1 MFAEELGHG
10 GQRGCRC
17 KQGGRLAGHGESPQD
32 LYTKLFSGFGVSDDF
47 ILKRQD
53 LVGVFPRSHAIVVR
67 FWTPSPRIADD
78 VLVAD
83 GTLLATASPSS
94 ANEFAQWS
102 ERNVVIVPREKIMLV
117 WQD

>member
-1 MFAEELGHG
+1 MIFI
-10 GQRGCRC
+10 
-17 KQGGRLAGHGESPQD
+17 KPQTS
-32 LYTKLFSGFGVSDDF
+32 LCGFGVSDDF
-47 ILKRQD
+47 ILERQD
-53 LVGVFPRSHAIVVR
+53 LVGVFPRGHAIVVR

-94 ANEFAQWS
+94 ADGFTEWS
-102 ERNVVIVPREKIMLV
+102 GRNVVIVGIENV